1 MIVRRVCMNLAK
13 WFVQTV
19 IFSLLPLIFYLLLH
33 WMFRLKEDPT
43 SRYIS
48 ELCTFT
54 LVISSSV
61 AIELAKNK
69 YKNTMVK
76 EIIFPAYL
84 VLLFIFFIIYI
95 AISICF
101 VL

>member
-1 MIVRRVCMNLAK
+1 MNLAK

-48 ELCTFT
+48 ELCIFT

-69 YKNTMVK
+69 YKNTMVR

-84 VLLFIFFIIYI
+84 VLLFIF
-95 AISICF
+95 
-101 VL
+101 L

>member
-1 MIVRRVCMNLAK
+1 MNLAK

-48 ELCTFT
+48 ELAYRCKKAAQLFT
-54 LVISSSV
+54 CDIIICGNRISEKQ
-61 AIELAKNK
+61 I
-69 YKNTMVK
+69 
-76 EIIFPAYL
+76 
-84 VLLFIFFIIYI
+84 
-95 AISICF
+95 
-101 VL
+101 